1 MQIFISSPNLSLDND
16 LNLPFLDIGN
26 LNAVYEDDII
36 IGTGTFQDEL
46 TITSLID
53 RGIFPFM
60 VSLDIDGEI
69 SPLFK
74 TLGFLLSVDSYTVTE
89 ELIQEIK
96 ATKEMILNLE
106 SSTKDIDKK
115 DTLLDA
121 YLLNQQWINS
131 FVLSTGLKGS
141 KSIVEKDEIE
151 DKIHLYRQD
160 GKNGATI
167 YILLEQ
173 GRNIKIFRTEIEID
187 KNSEIN
193 EKLIRNKFSQK
204 FKTLIHENHIEYSFG
219 SYQFENITSKY
230 KKEFLIIQKKKKSV
244 VSMES
249 MDKVLKLSED
259 IDFKEIVFYRLFPK
273 NREIDNKKIE
283 LLNSI
288 HNYLN
293 GRGKVGDIEP
303 FLRTRNLR
311 EGLTNQEKKAT
322 MLSELFIKFIEKIED
337 EKNQE
342 KSTYFHLAMVT
353 LKDDWESLNIH
364 ILTNIFYHIAYGIDI
379 DAIIKKEYSLFIHN
393 FHSYRDAVEDI
404 EDEFE
409 DKEECYLIS
418 DLKYEGESLNR
429 RVLDIDYIDKLRKCI
444 GEEHKLHQKL
454 DQLYRQ
460 LISQEISYGCDI
472 DKLSHSQN
480 NESLFVKKKSYKDFV
495 NIFFNT
501 IFRLKGLSG
510 ISPKKISLLMG
521 YISYILSIE
530 DEKSIDC
537 CYFSFFTLYADKNP
551 KYLIAIL
558 KKYFDNRDISIVEF
572 SKNENGYS
580 CKGDKKDIVISTP
593 DYRDKL
599 IKCEKFRQQ
608 KSRNFNPSLLKIRE
622 FYQLISK
629 NKNMDISIQNIM
641 DNILD
646 DGIDIKT
653 CCENRI
659 TLEFF
664 ALFMSGE
671 KECDKRLFE
680 FLNSFKDEYQSL
692 NNFKS

>member
-1 MQIFISSPNLSLDND
+1 MQIFISSPSLSLDTN
-16 LNLPFLDIGN
+16 LNLDFLDIDN
-26 LNAVYEDDII
+26 LDTVYEDDII

-46 TITSLID
+46 ILTSLID
-53 RGIFPFM
+53 RGVFPFM

-74 TLGFLLSVDSYTVTE
+74 MLSCLLLVDSYMVTQ

-96 ATKEMILNLE
+96 AIKEMIITIE
-106 SSTKDIDKK
+106 SATKDIDKK
-115 DTLLDA
+115 DALLDV
-121 YLLNQQWINS
+121 YLLNQHWINS
-131 FVLSTGLKGS
+131 FVLATGLKS
-141 KSIVEKDEIE
+141 SETTAKKDELE
-151 DKIHLYRQD
+151 KRIHLYRQD
-160 GKNGATI
+160 GRNGATV
-167 YILLEQ
+167 YVLLEY
-173 GRNIKIFRTEIEID
+173 GKNIKIFRTEIDE
-187 KNSEIN
+187 NSEIN

-204 FKTLIHENHIEYSFG
+204 FKTIIDENHEEYSFRK
-219 SYQFENITSKY
+219 YQFENITSKY
-230 KKEFLIIQKKKKSV
+230 KKEFLIIQKEQKSV
-244 VSMES
+244 VSMEYTNQS
-249 MDKVLKLSED
+249 LKLSKD
-259 IDFKEIVFYRLFPK
+259 VDFKKIAFYRLFPK
-273 NREIDNKKIE
+273 NREIDEKKIE

-293 GRGKVGDIEP
+293 GSGKVGDIEP

-311 EGLTNQEKKAT
+311 EALTDQEKKST
-322 MLSELFIKFIEKIED
+322 MLSELFIKFIEKIEE
-337 EKNQE
+337 EKKQE
-342 KSTYFHLAMVT
+342 KSTYFHLAMIA
-353 LKDDWESLNIH
+353 LKDDWGSLNTH

-393 FHSYRDAVEDI
+393 FYSYRDAVEDI

-409 DKEECYLIS
+409 DNEECYLIS

-429 RVLDIDYIDKLRKCI
+429 RVLDINYIDKLRKCI
-444 GEEHKLHQKL
+444 GEEHTLYKKLE
-454 DQLYRQ
+454 QLYKQ
-460 LISQEISYGCDI
+460 LLSQEISHGYDTDTLI
-472 DKLSHSQN
+472 HAQDDEL
-480 NESLFVKKKSYKDFV
+480 LFVKKKSYEDFV

-521 YISYILSIE
+521 YIAYILSVE

-558 KKYFDNRDISIVEF
+558 KKYFDNREMSIVEF

-593 DYRDKL
+593 DYRDKS

-608 KSRNFNPSLLKIRE
+608 KSRNFNPSILKIGE
-622 FYQLISK
+622 FYKLISK
-629 NKNMDISIQNIM
+629 NKNMDISIQNII
-641 DNILD
+641 DSIVD
-646 DGIDIKT
+646 ESIDIKIY
-653 CCENRI
+653 CEKRV

-664 ALFMSGE
+664 ALFMSGK

-680 FLNSFKDEYQSL
+680 FLNAFKDEYQSL
-692 NNFKS
+692 KSSKS